1 MRNLRTTLVRAA
13 ATLSITTITLLGSSA
28 FAGQASAITP
38 AIGTFPISETF
49 VDDGVSEACGFPV
62 TVTIA
67 GDGRFQV
74 FFDQSGNP
82 IRVQVEVNDT
92 GTFSANGLTVGQ
104 AAHTISIIDLVK
116 GTETDIGIIIR
127 VFDGGTLYL
136 DRGRLVFDANG
147 NLVFEAGPHPSLHGD
162 FPGLCAALTP

>member
-1 MRNLRTTLVRAA
+1 MRTLRTALVRAA
-13 ATLSITTITLLGSSA
+13 AALSITTITLLGSSA

-92 GTFSANGLTVGQ
+92 GTFSANGLTVDQ
-104 AAHTISIIDLVK
+104 ASCVPVLVS
-116 GTETDIGIIIR
+116 GTR
-127 VFDGGTLYL
+127 
-136 DRGRLVFDANG
+136 R
-147 NLVFEAGPHPSLHGD
+147 P
-162 FPGLCAALTP
+162 